1 MKNQTKYAR
10 VPPNNPALE
19 GVTLGAILIDS
30 GALYN
35 VQDILIP
42 ETFYQP
48 QNATVFQA
56 CLNLSGRNQ
65 PIDALTVVEEL
76 RRTGELE
83 KAGGPVYVASLTMQ
97 VASAAN
103 IEHHARILAQFHIR
117 RELALAGMEIEQ
129 WAMDPTVDD
138 FQPLDMAEARIFGI
152 AQRYARGAE
161 PNKHQQI
168 LSALDIIDTLLN
180 SPTGVVGIP
189 TGFAE
194 LDQYTTGW
202 GAEYTILAART
213 SMGKTTVA
221 LEWAIGAAMAGK
233 KVAWYSMSDMSAKR
247 LAKKVILMLAGVPED
262 NLGKKLVT
270 PLDRQRITEAAELLN
285 DLPIKFYDSKLLGG
299 NYIHH
304 VRSAIRKN
312 IMRGESD
319 ISFVDYIQRINIEG
333 YTDPTLATS
342 RVSGELQQLVTETEK
357 PIIALAQIS
366 RTAEARGGSK
376 RATLADIKQSG
387 AIEEDADSVFT
398 IYRPEYY
405 GIMED
410 ENGRSTRGLTE
421 LTALKFR
428 ETGKVPHTIFFRRN
442 AATNRLEG
450 SEPTVEQKLSAAAF
464 LAMNGNGRSDNFD
477 LPF

>member
-161 PNKHQQI
+161 PPKERQI
-168 LSALDIIDTLLN
+168 MQALENINTILK
-180 SPTGVVGIP
+180 SPSGVVGVP
-189 TGFAE
+189 TGFS
-194 LDQYTTGW
+194 DMDTYTTGW
-202 GAEYTILAART
+202 GNKYIVLAART
-213 SMGKTTVA
+213 SMGKTTTAMEFA
-221 LEWAIGAAMAGK
+221 LAAATAGIK
-233 KVAWYSMSDMSAKR
+233 TDYYSISDSSADELIEK
-247 LAKKVILMLAGVPED
+247 AILMIAGVPEE
-262 NLGKKLVT
+262 NLAKKLVT
-270 PLDRQRITEAAELLN
+270 DLDWQRITEAGELLAG
-285 DLPIKFYDSKLLGG
+285 LPLKFYDSTHIGGKDISNIKSAVRKNVLGG
-299 NYIHH
+299 T
-304 VRSAIRKN
+304 
-312 IMRGESD
+312 G
-319 ISFVDYIQRINIEG
+319 ISFVDFIQRIDVDG
-333 YTDPTLATS
+333 YTDPTQVTNRAS
-342 RVSGELQQLVTETEK
+342 IGLQQLVKATKK
-357 PIIALAQIS
+357 PLIALAQIV
-366 RTAEARGGSK
+366 RTAESRGGSK
-376 RATLADIKQSG
+376 RPNMADIKQSG
-387 AIEEDADSVFT
+387 NIEEDADIIAT

-405 GIMED
+405 GILED
-410 ENGRSTRGLTE
+410 ENGNSLRGVTE
-421 LTALKFR
+421 ITFLKNR
-428 ETGKVPHTIFFRRN
+428 KSGRVPHTFFKRRN
-442 AATNRLEG
+442 PATHRLEDMNA
-450 SEPTVEQKLSAAAF
+450 EPTFEQKLSAAAF
-464 LAMNGNGRSDNFD
+464 PAMNGNGGYED